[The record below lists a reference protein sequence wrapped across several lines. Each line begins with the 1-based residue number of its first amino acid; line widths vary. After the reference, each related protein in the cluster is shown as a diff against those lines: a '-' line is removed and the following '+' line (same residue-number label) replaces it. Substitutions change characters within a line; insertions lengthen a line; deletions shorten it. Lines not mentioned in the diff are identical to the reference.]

1 MLLAGRKVDT
11 QGSPREGINMSTEP
25 QRPTQPAPEVPGQRD
40 QPSVQQ
46 PPGQPVRGQPVRGQP
61 APGQP
66 PPRKPTPEEKAKRTR
81 ISATWVAI
89 AGFAVVLL
97 LLLVFILENNQ
108 SVKVSFFGA
117 HGHLPLGVALLLA
130 AVCGILLT
138 VIAGSLRI
146 LQLRT
151 QARRRR
157 KARKKQAAGQAPAQ
171 PR

>member
-1 MLLAGRKVDT
+1 
-11 QGSPREGINMSTEP
+11 MSTEP
-25 QRPTQPAPEVPGQRD
+25 QRPTQPTQPAPEVPGQRD
-40 QPSVQQ
+40 QPSSQP
-46 PPGQPVRGQPVRGQP
+46 PPGQPAQEETP
-61 APGQP
+61 PGQP
-66 PPRKPTPEEKAKRTR
+66 EPRKPSPEEKAKRTR

-97 LLLVFILENNQ
+97 LLLVFILENSQ
-108 SVKVSFFGA
+108 SVSVSFFGA

-146 LQLRT
+146 MQLRT

-157 KARKKQAAGQAPAQ
+157 KARAKQATGQAPAQ